1 MKCRELAEFLMD
13 YVGDELP
20 ATVRAEFEVHLSRCH
35 NCHEYLTQYQD
46 TIKAGK
52 IACGE
57 DHTLLEDVPED
68 LVKAI
73 LAARAAGK
81 RG

>member
-13 YVGDELP
+13 YVSGDLPEEARAHFEL
-20 ATVRAEFEVHLSRCH
+20 HLSRCH
-35 NCHEYLTQYQD
+35 NCHEYLEQYES

-52 IACGE
+52 IACG
-57 DHTLLEDVPED
+57 DDQSLPANVPED

-73 LAARAAGK
+73 LEARK
-81 RG
+81 R